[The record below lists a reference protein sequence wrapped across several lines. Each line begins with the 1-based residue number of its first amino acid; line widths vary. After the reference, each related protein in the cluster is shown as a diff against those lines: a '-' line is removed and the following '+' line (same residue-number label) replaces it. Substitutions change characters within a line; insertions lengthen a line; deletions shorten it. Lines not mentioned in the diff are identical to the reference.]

1 MIRNAISIC
10 ALLALLVVSAVLIGQ
25 QGVPWLTSDDGVQR
39 VHLQVRDS
47 AGLVPHSRVLLR
59 GVPIGKVSALNAD
72 AHGVAVEFEYPSTI
86 RVPADSEFRIENLS
100 ALGETYL
107 SIKPAADGG
116 AYLVDGQHLT
126 AEPGTVAGT
135 IGEAAVA
142 LTQLL
147 GGLNPDLVDGIVG
160 ELSTALSDDSAPALL
175 GNAGRNFQTLVASR
189 KDDLRDVLAL
199 TQSLLN
205 KRDVIAPSLVD
216 FKRVAPNFFDNMQTV
231 VEGAIVLLYQ
241 SGKYPDDIR
250 NGAGQVLGRLRQ
262 FVTDVGPDLYNL
274 TEPLL
279 PPLQATAAALTTF
292 DTSRLLDS
300 AIDSVSTPGAFTVHV
315 VQSRESDTTR

>member
-10 ALLALLVVSAVLIGQ
+10 ALLALLVLSAVLIGQ
-25 QGVPWLTSDDGVQR
+25 QGVPWTTSSDGLQR
-39 VHLQVRDS
+39 VTLQVRDS
-47 AGLVPHSRVLLR
+47 AGLVPRSRVLLR
-59 GVPIGKVSALNAD
+59 GVPIGKVTEVNAD
-72 AHGVAVEFEYPSTI
+72 ARGVVVEFEYPQAV
-86 RVPADSEFRIENLS
+86 RVPVNSEFRIENLS

-107 SIKPAADGG
+107 SIKPAAEGG
-116 AYLVDGQHLT
+116 TALVGGQRLN
-126 AEPGTVAGT
+126 AEPSTVAGT

-147 GGLNPDLVDGIVG
+147 GGLNPELVRGIVD
-160 ELSTALSDDSAPALL
+160 ELNFALSNDSAAPVL
-175 GNAGRNFQTLVASR
+175 GNASRNFRTLVAAR
-189 KDDLRDVLAL
+189 KDDLYDVLAL
-199 TQSLLN
+199 TQNLLD
-205 KRDVIAPSLVD
+205 KRDVIAPSLTD

-231 VEGAIVLLYQ
+231 VEGAIVLLYE
-241 SGKYPDDIR
+241 SGKYPDDIK

-262 FVTDVGPDLYNL
+262 FVTDIGPDLYNL

-300 AIDSVSTPGAFTVHV
+300 AIDSVSTPGAFTVRV
-315 VQSRESDTTR
+315 VQSR